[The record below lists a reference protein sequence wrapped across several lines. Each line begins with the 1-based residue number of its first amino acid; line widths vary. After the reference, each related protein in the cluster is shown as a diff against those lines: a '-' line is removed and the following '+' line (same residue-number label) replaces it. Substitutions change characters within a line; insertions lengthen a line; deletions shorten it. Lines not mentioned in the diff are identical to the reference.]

1 MGNCCRVFVQLPIE
15 QVTNLIGNHPAV
27 IRFGG
32 NPIRPAKESYFGFN
46 KILPAQMKELEK
58 FTEINFINDISA
70 IADLLNVKG
79 YAQDLDG
86 YGIDHWFTI

>member
-1 MGNCCRVFVQLPIE
+1 MGNCCRVFVQLPIDKVIE
-15 QVTNLIGNHPAV
+15 LVGNHPSV

-32 NPIRPAKESYFGFN
+32 NPIRPANESYFGFD
-46 KILPAQMKELEK
+46 KTSPSKDIHE

-70 IADLLNVKG
+70 IANLLKVKG

-86 YGIDHWFTI
+86 YGINHWFKINN